1 MARKT
6 KAPVQFTVGEPQV
19 GDAMIWNGNEWVRV
33 KIQLW
38 EEVSNK
44 LFQKNAGAVVV
55 GKDATSY
62 ETAIEPRA
70 DLRKD
75 IGAHA
80 LRFRDMY
87 LNKIVV
93 YGEILF
99 AVGGDETPVIK
110 WIEKLDGNDLIHKNA
125 SGFTKHKLHQ
135 DGDVTYF
142 YSE

>member
-44 LFQKNAGAVVV
+44 LFQKNAGPVVV
-55 GKDATSY
+55 GKDTTSY
-62 ETAIEPRA
+62 ETAVEPRA

-87 LNKIVV
+87 LNKVVV

-99 AVGGDETPVIK
+99 AVGGGETPVIK
-110 WIEKLDGNDLIHKNA
+110 WIEKLDGENLILKGSDGN
-125 SGFTKHKLHQ
+125 TKAAFLQ
-135 DGDVTYF
+135 DGDLELF
-142 YSE
+142 K